1 MASAATL
8 ESLKVVDVDTH
19 LTEPI
24 DLWTAR
30 LPVDTWGEEVL
41 QVRADFNGDKGL
53 NWYIGSRRVAQS
65 PGAGA
70 SAAWM
75 RNNPQYLPA
84 TPESFDDI
92 HPGAY
97 EPTAR
102 LQWMDEAGIFAQV
115 IYPNVAGFAAG
126 ALMRIGDPKL
136 RLESVRVYND
146 FLAEW
151 CAAGKGR

>member
-8 ESLKVVDVDTH
+8 QSLKVVDVDTH

-30 LPVDTWGEEVL
+30 LPVDKWGEDVL
-41 QVRADFNGDKGL
+41 HVRANWNGAKGL
-53 NWYIGSRRVAQS
+53 NWYIGDWRVGQA

-70 SAAWM
+70 SAAWI
-75 RNNPQYLPA
+75 RNNPDYLPA
-84 TPESFDDI
+84 TPESFEDI

-97 EPTAR
+97 EPGPR
-102 LQWMDEAGIFAQV
+102 LEWMDEAGIYAQV

-126 ALMRIGDPKL
+126 ALMKVRDPKL
-136 RLESVRVYND
+136 RVECCRAYND
-146 FLAEW
+146 FL
-151 CAAGKGR
+151 